1 MSLGYGG
8 WDDSPLHSLPTTTL
22 HLGPP
27 PLQKLLRRT
36 PPHHA
41 NRTLRP
47 KRTNHRRRHAMTMK
61 WKVQDPRHLTVS
73 EHADRMSAY
82 ALATRFA
89 IGLTLSCEPIDHVKL
104 WEPDGRAFYISA
116 TAAYPATSR
125 RPTSNR

>member
-1 MSLGYGG
+1 
-8 WDDSPLHSLPTTTL
+8 
-22 HLGPP
+22 
-27 PLQKLLRRT
+27 
-36 PPHHA
+36 
-41 NRTLRP
+41 
-47 KRTNHRRRHAMTMK
+47 MTMK

-116 TAAYPATSR
+116 TAAYPRPQADVPLQTDESR
-125 RPTSNR
+125 TLLDEHDEGWRLLQPPEGAAA